1 MNKIVNK
8 FWGVLPFIMIV
19 FCGILVTAIEKVTD
33 NTFRILPHNILICL
47 GIICFGVLL
56 LWLNTR
62 KKIKM
67 SDHRIFSLILKITSV
82 FLFVVITLICL
93 FVMGFSHRPEHIV
106 TKNGVKMVASVN
118 SYEYVN
124 YYEYKNIFFYGQNLG
139 YEYYGSGGNDP
150 LAQKPKPDPI
160 RWTFYD
166 LNGNVIDSGSKGD
179 YEEYNYDDT
188 TGTTESQQE
197 NILKQKADIK
207 ELDFEVIENR
217 SGELVFSVSIDDF
230 IDSYNGYY
238 WNDKNIRYLLPSTE
252 WRSQIYDTAIHS
264 NYETKYYNFTED
276 EKIWSLPTISVY
288 VPTNNDY
295 IQEITLNFDDH
306 SYTKQMYTLY
316 EEMCFYT
323 LRVLFPDCSSDK
335 ITELYMSLNKLAYD
349 NVFPNEKGYNSNS
362 TPCALYY
369 KNGIGLY
376 PYFAIGEC
384 FHLCIIPVTQETI
397 SDFEAR
403 GVRIYEIE

>member
-33 NTFRILPHNILICL
+33 NTFRILPRNILICL

-197 NILKQKADIK
+197 NILKQSQTQQQTTFKH
-207 ELDFEVIENR
+207 
-217 SGELVFSVSIDDF
+217 G
-230 IDSYNGYY
+230 G
-238 WNDKNIRYLLPSTE
+238 NIL
-252 WRSQIYDTAIHS
+252 
-264 NYETKYYNFTED
+264 
-276 EKIWSLPTISVY
+276 
-288 VPTNNDY
+288 
-295 IQEITLNFDDH
+295 
-306 SYTKQMYTLY
+306 
-316 EEMCFYT
+316 
-323 LRVLFPDCSSDK
+323 
-335 ITELYMSLNKLAYD
+335 
-349 NVFPNEKGYNSNS
+349 
-362 TPCALYY
+362 
-369 KNGIGLY
+369 
-376 PYFAIGEC
+376 
-384 FHLCIIPVTQETI
+384 
-397 SDFEAR
+397 
-403 GVRIYEIE
+403 

>member
-33 NTFRILPHNILICL
+33 NTFRILPRNILICL

-306 SYTKQMYTLY
+306 SYTK
-316 EEMCFYT
+316 
-323 LRVLFPDCSSDK
+323 
-335 ITELYMSLNKLAYD
+335 
-349 NVFPNEKGYNSNS
+349 
-362 TPCALYY
+362 
-369 KNGIGLY
+369 
-376 PYFAIGEC
+376 
-384 FHLCIIPVTQETI
+384 
-397 SDFEAR
+397 
-403 GVRIYEIE
+403 